1 MKTRKF
7 LAHLSWGLALCLAGS
22 SGEAMRL
29 QQLAHEVTVVNIAV
43 PVRVFDGEKFVDS
56 LTIGDFEVYEDGVK
70 QEVEAVYLVR
80 KTQVD
85 RGAPP
90 DPTRPPSAMPRQLE
104 SDVKARHF
112 VLFFLMDEYLPE
124 LSRAIDMFFSDAL
137 APGDTLR
144 VETLEDSWQLRSDAS
159 DKVPPQAQAEQLKSR
174 LRKSLALGGFRLRS
188 LLATLQAL
196 ANDLKENPEGFNPL
210 AARDAVEQIV
220 HLKFLDEKRVKNLAG
235 LLKGLEGQK
244 HVILFYQKESYL
256 VPTPFVQYFDDLAAE
271 QRGEVK
277 PEKIKELFADAATAV
292 HFLYITKTKMTGG
305 DVEFRESQSVMPVEM
320 TGDFFQAF
328 RNMAVAT
335 GGVMESSANAE
346 FALRKT
352 ATAVDNYYLLYY
364 RPAAYKADGKFK
376 TIEVKVKGRRYNVSH
391 RAGYIDK

>member
-1 MKTRKF
+1 MNIKKSFTR
-7 LAHLSWGLALCLAGS
+7 LSLGMALCLAGS

-56 LTIGDFEVYEDGVK
+56 LTIGDFEVYENGVK

-90 DPTRPPSAMPRQLE
+90 DPTRLPSATPRQID

-124 LSRAIDMFFSDAL
+124 LSRAIDMFFADAL

-144 VETLEDSWQLRSDAS
+144 VETLEDSWQLKSDAS

-188 LLATLQAL
+188 HLATLQAL

-220 HLKFLDEKRVKNLAG
+220 HLKFLDENRVKNLAG
-235 LLKGLEGQK
+235 LLKGLDGQK

-271 QRGEVK
+271 QRGEVR
-277 PEKIKELFADAATAV
+277 PEKIKEFFADAATAV

-305 DVEFRESQSVMPVEM
+305 DVEFRESQSVRPVEM

-328 RNMAVAT
+328 RNMAVVT
-335 GGVMESSANAE
+335 GGIMESSANPE
-346 FALRKT
+346 FALRKA

-376 TIEVKVKGRRYNVSH
+376 TIEVKVKGRGYNVSH

>member
-7 LAHLSWGLALCLAGS
+7 LAHLSWGMALCLAGS

-43 PVRVFDGEKFVDS
+43 PLRVFDGEKFVDS

-90 DPTRPPSAMPRQLE
+90 DPIRPPSAMPRQLE